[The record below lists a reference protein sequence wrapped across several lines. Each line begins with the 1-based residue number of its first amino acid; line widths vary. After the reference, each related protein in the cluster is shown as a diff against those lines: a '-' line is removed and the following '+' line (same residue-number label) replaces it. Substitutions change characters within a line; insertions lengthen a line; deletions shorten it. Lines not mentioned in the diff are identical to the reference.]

1 MENTLLPSV
10 ILIQSY
16 VFTNRRFSFS
26 SSSSNPPPEYLAV
39 LLPNAKISPRAY

>member
-26 SSSSNPPPEYLAV
+26 SISSNSPPEYLAV
-39 LLPNAKISPRAY
+39 LLTNAKIPPRAY